1 MLARTP
7 VLAVLATLA
16 LGLAACG
23 DARPVQ
29 VTPGTGEGLCVSCHG
44 GTDNATGAPPVDTH
58 GGSATTLASVGAHTS
73 HVEAGPVAGA
83 FDCAECHVKPATVAS
98 PGHNNGTVEV
108 VFGTLAGTGTASP
121 VWNAGASPPTCS
133 SVYCHGATLGGG
145 TGTVPAPEWTTVNGT
160 QASCGKCHQLPPP
173 GHPALAVGFDT
184 TTCAVCHDRTV
195 LPTGL
200 IDVAGGRHVNGQL
213 DVLADAQHPAGWLD
227 TGSTEFHAFQVNA
240 RGPNYCQTCHAFTSP
255 AHVTTVVC
263 ATCHNGGVAP
273 SLATCTG
280 CHGGTDNGT
289 GAPPRTTWGNQADAV
304 RVGAHTSHLAGTH
317 ALSNPVACSECH
329 VVPADVFAAGHVDQ
343 ATATLT
349 FGTLATTGG
358 ANPMWTRTAPATC
371 SATYC
376 HGSTLPAGTGT
387 PNRTP
392 VWTTTDGSQIAC
404 GTACHGS
411 PPPTG
416 TTIGSV
422 PAHVWH
428 VTAAAG
434 PGLGCTVCHSNI
446 PNSAG
451 TAIATPALH
460 VNGTVNAYRAN
471 TTTPVSGSW
480 VCNDCH

>member
-29 VTPGTGEGLCVSCHG
+29 VATGGGGGLCVACHG
-44 GTDNATGAPPVDTH
+44 GTDNATGAPPVDTS
-58 GGSATTLASVGAHTS
+58 GRSGTALPTVGAHTS
-73 HVEAGPVAGA
+73 HVQAGPVAGA
-83 FDCAECHVKPATVAS
+83 FACSECHEPVTALDS
-98 PGHNNGTVEV
+98 PGHRNGTVDLPFGALARTGSLTP
-108 VFGTLAGTGTASP
+108 VFNGA
-121 VWNAGASPPTCS
+121 ASPPTCS

-145 TGTVPAPEWTTVNGT
+145 AGTVLAPQWTTVDGT

-173 GHPALAVGFDT
+173 GHPALAVGSDN
-184 TTCAVCHDRTV
+184 TTCAACHDRTV

-213 DVLADAQHPAGWLD
+213 DVAAGLPHPAGWLD
-227 TGSTEFHAFQVNA
+227 TASTDFHAIQVNA
-240 RGPNYCQTCHAFTSP
+240 RGPSYCQTCHAFSP
-255 AHVTTVVC
+255 PARVTTVVC
-263 ATCHNGGVAP
+263 STCHNGTFLP
-273 SLATCTG
+273 SLSSCIG
-280 CHGGTDNGT
+280 CHGGTDNAT
-289 GAPPRTTWGNQADAV
+289 GAPPRATWGNQADTV
-304 RVGAHTSHLAGTH
+304 RVGAHTSHLEGTH
-317 ALSNPVACSECH
+317 GLANPVACNECH
-329 VVPADVFAAGHVDQ
+329 VVPADAFAAGHVDQ
-343 ATATLT
+343 PTATLT
-349 FGTLATTGG
+349 FGTLATSGG
-358 ANPMWTRTAPATC
+358 AVPLWTRTAPATC

-376 HGSTLPAGTGT
+376 HGTTLPAGTGT
-387 PNRTP
+387 PNRAP
-392 VWTTTDGSQIAC
+392 VWTTTDGSQISC

-416 TTIGSV
+416 TNISGF